1 MASGLAAP
9 SLGPLA
15 SFTGAFRGSGFNLI
29 FRPDSTLTPTPLPIP
44 VSGSDNVLEL
54 NLTRES
60 LSFSQR
66 LGSVPNRGSNGQ
78 RAIFLNGVGLRSVPA
93 GSAGYGDPRT
103 LWRSQ
108 ERRDCGQGG
117 YRYQPG

>member
-1 MASGLAAP
+1 MSDLHLETALSQPSGFRFGEVSSLTAFMASGLAAP

-54 NLTRES
+54 NP
-60 LSFSQR
+60 
-66 LGSVPNRGSNGQ
+66 VPS
-78 RAIFLNGVGLRSVPA
+78 
-93 GSAGYGDPRT
+93 SA
-103 LWRSQ
+103 WA
-108 ERRDCGQGG
+108 
-117 YRYQPG
+117 